1 MRLTC
6 VPFVFSTLLSPH
18 AYYYRIAPQAANRWE
33 EEQLMKSGVVRRTEV
48 ALTFDSEE
56 ETRVHLLVHD
66 LQPPFLDGRVVF
78 TKQADPVCGDYDYS
92 HGIAVCD

>member
-1 MRLTC
+1 
-6 VPFVFSTLLSPH
+6 
-18 AYYYRIAPQAANRWE
+18 
-33 EEQLMKSGVVRRTEV
+33 MKSGVVRRTEV

-78 TKQADPVCGDYDYS
+78 TKQADPVRVRVFALWLCVVCVCVCCVVDCGREKES
-92 HGIAVCD
+92 VTRQACIPEEKRT